1 MVSFGAFILTS
12 IDLLV
17 NDDFTGMKIEA
28 RNFKHGEVAYG
39 MVITWIA
46 VIFQL
51 GVLGGTGALFL
62 ASSVLAGVLN
72 AVRVPITSITAV
84 IWFHEPMSGFKILS
98 LVVTVWGLGSYMVGH
113 SSSNRG

>member
-46 VIFQL
+46 VIYFNWAFWVEL
-51 GVLGGTGALFL
+51 
-62 ASSVLAGVLN
+62 
-72 AVRVPITSITAV
+72 VR
-84 IWFHEPMSGFKILS
+84 FF
-98 LVVTVWGLGSYMVGH
+98 
-113 SSSNRG
+113 